1 LRGGF
6 SIESISVAE
15 GKLGLRGI
23 SLGQTTI
30 EPIKSGKM
38 TIQIAPG
45 QSPDEQSVTIYHEVL
60 EAAGLDAKKPPAVL
74 LDLSE
79 EDFDLLAYMA
89 HEQFGPATVENLN
102 MRLDALGF

>member
-15 GKLGLRGI
+15 GKLGSRDT
-23 SLGQTTI
+23 SLGQTSI
-30 EPIKSGKM
+30 SPIGSGRM

-45 QSPDEQSVTIYHEVL
+45 QSAYEQSVSIYHEAL
-60 EAAGLDAKKPPAVL
+60 EAIALDAKKPPAMV

-79 EDFDLLAYMA
+79 DDYDLLAYMA
-89 HEQFGPATVENLN
+89 QEQFGQATVENLN
-102 MRLDALGF
+102 KLLEALGF